1 MLVKISNHRKCLKS
15 QFDNHCFYLK
25 RAYSSAE
32 QLIIITMN
40 NIDRPIYQLDS
51 NQLELVLAKLL
62 DKKFEELIEKINKEE
77 KIYTRDQASKILG
90 VRPNTVSSYIN
101 KGILKNKG
109 IARKVLISSK
119 DIDRLLNKNI
129 STFKIVA

>member
-1 MLVKISNHRKCLKS
+1 M
-15 QFDNHCFYLK
+15 
-25 RAYSSAE
+25 
-32 QLIIITMN
+32 T
-40 NIDRPIYQLDS
+40 IDKPIYQLDS

-62 DKKFEELIEKINKEE
+62 DKKFDELIEKINKEE